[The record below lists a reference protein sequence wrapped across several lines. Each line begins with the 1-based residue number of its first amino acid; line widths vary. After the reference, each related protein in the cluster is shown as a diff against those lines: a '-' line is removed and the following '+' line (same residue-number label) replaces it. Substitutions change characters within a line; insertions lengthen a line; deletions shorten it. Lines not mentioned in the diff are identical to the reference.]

1 MTGTSDLHDEHGAR
15 AGVCLLQFRQFGG
28 VQAFSGAVSTV
39 RCYEDNVLLK
49 QQISTPGEGRVL
61 VVDAGGSMRCALV
74 GDIIAGIGVEQGW
87 AGIVLHG
94 CVRDVAALRELPI
107 GVKALGTNPR
117 RSEKRGEGADRRAGD
132 LRRGHVPARRDAAQR
147 RGRDRRPRRDGLAPP
162 IERS

>member
-1 MTGTSDLHDEHGAR
+1 MTGTSDLHDDHGAR
-15 AGVCLLQFRQFGG
+15 AGVCLVQFRQFGG

-117 RSEKRGEGADRRAGD
+117 RSEKRGEGAID
-132 LRRGHVPARRDAAQR
+132 VPVTFGEVTFRPGAMLHSDEDGIVVLDAT
-147 RGRDRRPRRDGLAPP
+147 G
-162 IERS
+162 

>member
-1 MTGTSDLHDEHGAR
+1 MTGTSDLHDEHGER
-15 AGVCLLQFRQFGG
+15 AGVCLVQFRQFGG
-28 VQAFSGAVSTV
+28 VRAFSGEVSTV

-49 QQISTPGEGRVL
+49 QHISTPGQGRVL

-94 CVRDVAALRELPI
+94 CVRDVATLRDLPI

-117 RSEKRGEGADRRAGD
+117 RSDKRGEGEID
-132 LRRGHVPARRDAAQR
+132 VPVTFGEVTFQPGAMLHSDEDGIVVLDAI
-147 RGRDRRPRRDGLAPP
+147 G
-162 IERS
+162 